1 MVLVNCCSCCQ
12 THRHLIGMGASRGR
26 ALILAEASVIIGYV
40 GKVFLFLH
48 KSITQSASGDDTLL
62 RSQLEDILSNSKI
75 TFTRLFTDLLQVLI
89 DWPDKTVSS
98 IGFTSKY

>member
-40 GKVFLFLH
+40 GK
-48 KSITQSASGDDTLL
+48 
-62 RSQLEDILSNSKI
+62 LEDILSNSKI

>member
-40 GKVFLFLH
+40 GK
-48 KSITQSASGDDTLL
+48 
-62 RSQLEDILSNSKI
+62 LEDILSNSKI

-98 IGFTSKY
+98 IGFTNTEKVTMPEQIGRGEK